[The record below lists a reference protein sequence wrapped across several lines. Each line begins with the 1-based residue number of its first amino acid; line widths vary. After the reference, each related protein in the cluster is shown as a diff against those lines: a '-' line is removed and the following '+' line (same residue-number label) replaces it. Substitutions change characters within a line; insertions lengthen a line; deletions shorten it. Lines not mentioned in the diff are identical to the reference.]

1 MPEGQPAHCVI
12 ACSPIVAAGHLAGAS
27 GHLAG
32 ASGHLAEESQH
43 LRGAFQPQDS
53 THLWPAQSPWE
64 FPEHRSSG
72 LLKSMCSAYPFSDI
86 VRSHWAGCRTLTS
99 ESEQKTVVSLSVAK
113 KLGNRRKAA
122 QKNSTKKI
130 ERGAHSRYPFAY
142 SSNPCVVA
150 KGRRT
155 EGGRGC

>member
-12 ACSPIVAAGHLAGAS
+12 ACSPIVAA

-99 ESEQKTVVSLSVAK
+99 ESEQKTVVSLYVAK
-113 KLGNRRKAA
+113 KWAIGEKQLRRIAR
-122 QKNSTKKI
+122 KKLKEEPTHGI
-130 ERGAHSRYPFAY
+130 RL
-142 SSNPCVVA
+142 
-150 KGRRT
+150 RT
-155 EGGRGC
+155 HLIHAL